1 MNFFDRF
8 KKEKSHPFLDL
19 LINDGFLS
27 RKEVKE
33 VQWLMENTQ
42 LELEDALF
50 RFLPRDRILLAKS
63 MYFEN
68 SFETMELLDI
78 MSRVDDDILKLIPRE
93 QILEKHIVI
102 TGRNQHGLI
111 VAMDDPYNEAAIAYV
126 EETTGQKIV
135 KKYIMLM
142 EDLRK
147 ALKELDAIEE
157 QKQQEEAER
166 ALLKKSNS
174 DDDDDDD
181 EEEEGESYGKPV
193 KTPDTMTIQEFTIGG
208 NDFAGGARPLVDAI
222 FKQGLMRGASDIHIE
237 PTRKDMQIR
246 YRIDGVLTPD
256 PKIDAMLDK
265 TGRNRKL
272 HETIVNIVKNRS
284 GEAGKNMRLDETEK
298 PQDGRI
304 YIPEVDLDLRVSVV
318 PTILGESIVIRIHYR
333 EIGEFTLD
341 RLGFEPKTLARYHK
355 LLKSPYGIF
364 FVAGPTGS
372 GKTTTLYSI
381 LQIINTP
388 GKKTMTIED
397 PVEYSIPGAN
407 QSQINLNKDYTFDM
421 ALRSFLRHDPD
432 IIMVG
437 EIRDIVTA
445 NMAMEAALT
454 GHLVLSSIHANNA
467 VSTITRLKELGV
479 DPRLITA
486 TCVATLGQRLVRR
499 VCSDCQKPFM
509 FSTRLYNAFEN
520 YNIKYNPRKLVKG
533 AGCFNC
539 NNTGYKGRIGIF
551 ELLNMTYEVRE
562 LILRDATEDEL
573 FDLARKQDMISLIED
588 ALSKVAHGI
597 TTEEEVWRVTL
608 LEGSYE

>member
-19 LINDGFLS
+19 LTNDGFIS
-27 RKEVKE
+27 KKEVKE
-33 VQWLMENTQ
+33 IQWLMENTQ
-42 LELEDALF
+42 LEIEDALF
-50 RFLPRDRILLAKS
+50 RFLPKERILLAKS
-63 MYFEN
+63 MYYEN
-68 SFETMELLDI
+68 SFETLDLLDI
-78 MSRVDDDILKLIPRE
+78 LSRVENDVLNLLPRDK
-93 QILEKHIVI
+93 ILEKRVIV
-102 TGRNQHGLI
+102 TGKNQHGLI
-111 VAMDDPYNEAAIAYV
+111 VAMDDPYNEDVSAYV
-126 EETTGQKIV
+126 EETTGLPIV
-135 KKYIMLM
+135 KRYIMLM

-157 QKQQEEAER
+157 RKREEEAEKAAR
-166 ALLKKSNS
+166 KQARG

-181 EEEEGESYGKPV
+181 DADDESYGTPV
-193 KTPDTMTIQEFTIGG
+193 KTPDTAVIQEFTIGG
-208 NDFAGGARPLVDAI
+208 ADFGGGMRPLVDAI
-222 FKQGLMRGASDIHIE
+222 FKQGLTRGASDIHIE

-246 YRIDGVLTPD
+246 YRIDGVLTAD
-256 PKIDAMLDK
+256 PKIDAIIDK

-272 HETIVNIVKNRS
+272 HETIVNIIKNRS
-284 GEAGKNMRLDETEK
+284 GEAGKTMRLDETEK

-318 PTILGESIVIRIHYR
+318 PTILGESVVIRIHYR

-341 RLGFEPKTLARYHK
+341 RLGFESKTLARFHK
-355 LLKSPYGIF
+355 LLEAPYGIF

-388 GKKTMTIED
+388 GKKTMTVED

-437 EIRDIVTA
+437 EIRDIQTA

-467 VSTITRLKELGV
+467 VSTVTRLKDLGV

-486 TCVATLGQRLVRR
+486 TCVAAIGQRLVRR
-499 VCSDCQKPFM
+499 VCPDCQKPFM

-520 YNIKYNPRKLVKG
+520 YEIKYNPRKLVKG
-533 AGCFNC
+533 SGCNSC
-539 NNTGYKGRIGIF
+539 NMTGYKGRIGIF
-551 ELLNMTYEVRE
+551 ELLTMGYDVRE
-562 LILRDATEDEL
+562 AILKDATEEEL
-573 FDLARKQDMISLIED
+573 FDLARKQGMLSLIED
-588 ALSKVAHGI
+588 ALSKVACGI

-608 LEGSYE
+608 LEGSYEQ